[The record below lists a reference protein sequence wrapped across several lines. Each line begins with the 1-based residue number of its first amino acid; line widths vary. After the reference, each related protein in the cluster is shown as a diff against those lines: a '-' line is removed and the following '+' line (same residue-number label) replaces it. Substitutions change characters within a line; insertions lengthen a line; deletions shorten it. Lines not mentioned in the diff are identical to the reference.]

1 MGYQCSNFY
10 RQLIREGEIHD
21 DNYMFDENG
30 KLVFKFRDRR
40 NRTKSSRRNSPKQE
54 SNSSEEY
61 DDVSSLPEEETNI
74 LPVNMQ
80 RVMNRRT

>member
-40 NRTKSSRRNSPKQE
+40 NRMKSSRRNSPKQE

-61 DDVSSLPEEETNI
+61 DDVSSLPEEETNV